1 MATWTWRS
9 DLNSVG
15 DWPGDSA
22 SPTFSALAT
31 PGELDAARGL
41 RASQDANAETTFVA
55 PSMSGDRKIS
65 KIVIEVRGTSVNTTD
80 EIIIK
85 NLPPLITLFGFRA
98 ELVSGTGS
106 TIDPFLGRV
115 GSFTAAA
122 LDQFLDND
130 TPAAWLENAAL
141 ADERRLFL
149 PDGKLV
155 VRPSPDSGTDNE
167 VKFELL
173 LGCGF

>member
-1 MATWTWRS
+1 
-9 DLNSVG
+9 
-15 DWPGDSA
+15 
-22 SPTFSALAT
+22 
-31 PGELDAARGL
+31 LDAARGL
-41 RASQDANAETTFVA
+41 RVSQDANAETTFVA

-80 EIIIK
+80 EIVIK
-85 NLPPLITLFGFRA
+85 NLPPLVTIFGFRA

-106 TIDPFLGRV
+106 VIDPLLGRV
-115 GSFTAAA
+115 GSFSASAI
-122 LDQFLDND
+122 DQFLDNA
-130 TPAAWLENAAL
+130 TPAAWMENSAA

-155 VRPSPDSGTDNE
+155 VRPSPDSGSNNE
-167 VKFELL
+167 VKFELI